1 MLTEYQYVLLS
12 VSVLY
17 YNYLL
22 LFNINF
28 KIKKCIYDIS
38 YHLYIYIGL
47 LIKYLIESCYN
58 MMPLCI
64 RM

>member
-17 YNYLL
+17 YLL
-22 LFNINF
+22 FFNINF
-28 KIKKCIYDIS
+28 KKRNASMIYRIT
-38 YHLYIYIGL
+38 YIYIYIGL